1 MFNQFEDFKCYL
13 FCLQNKNI
21 FNLAISGD
29 AIRIIRAGGFY
40 INHQRV
46 KKVDE
51 VITES
56 AHILPNLVSL
66 LRVGKRNYYIVKWQ
80 T

>member
-1 MFNQFEDFKCYL
+1 MLNV
-13 FCLQNKNI
+13 
-21 FNLAISGD
+21 ISDD
-29 AIRIIRAGGFY
+29 AMRIIEAGGFY
-40 INHQRV
+40 INHSRV
-46 KKVDE
+46 KKFDE

-66 LRVGKRNYYIVKWQ
+66 LRVGKRNHYIVKWQ

>member
-1 MFNQFEDFKCYL
+1 M
-13 FCLQNKNI
+13 
-21 FNLAISGD
+21 
-29 AIRIIRAGGFY
+29 RIIEAGGFY
-40 INHQRV
+40 INHSRV
-46 KKVDE
+46 KKFDE

-66 LRVGKRNYYIVKWQ
+66 LRVGKRNHYIVKWQ